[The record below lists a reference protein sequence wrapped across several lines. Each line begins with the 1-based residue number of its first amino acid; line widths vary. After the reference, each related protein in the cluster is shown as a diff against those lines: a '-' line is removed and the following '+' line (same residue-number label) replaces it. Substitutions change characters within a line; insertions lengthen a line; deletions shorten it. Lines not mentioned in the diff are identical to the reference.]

1 MRWSRW
7 GRQVICPLQV
17 RKWICEDKVIAAKS
31 PSSWKHAVLGPRTS
45 LVMSGQASFLLPCSA
60 SFVKDESISFEDEER
75 TPQSQTFLLP
85 MVKPTWYTRKCRKV
99 TFRHSDYLKG
109 ELQVQIE
116 KPLSDLFRRFMLTA
130 LLKEGIRL
138 VPTLHLSP
146 LVSKS
151 ASYHYPENSCEMSAC
166 PFLCLNL

>member
-1 MRWSRW
+1 MGEASHLSFTSENLRGQSH
-7 GRQVICPLQV
+7 C
-17 RKWICEDKVIAAKS
+17 RKVTQQLEN
-31 PSSWKHAVLGPRTS
+31 AVLGPRTS
-45 LVMSGQASFLLPCSA
+45 LVMSWQASFLLLYSA

-75 TPQSQTFLLP
+75 TPYSQTFLLH
-85 MVKPTWYTRKCRKV
+85 MVKPTWCRRKCRKV

-130 LLKEGIRL
+130 LKEGIRL

-146 LVSKS
+146 LVSNS
-151 ASYHYPENSCEMSAC
+151 ASHHYPKNSREMSAR